1 MGIITRMKLWR
12 SEWRKLREE
21 IIRTAA
27 ILRANQRESEECWAC
42 IYAYDAKQQQLMA
55 EINQRLAALDTH
67 HAAEQEKWLAE
78 SARIA
83 AEREAAK
90 RALEEVERERG
101 HLVSTLAVI
110 KADRAL

>member
-1 MGIITRMKLWR
+1 MGIITRLKLWR
-12 SEWRKLREE
+12 SEWHKLREE

-27 ILRANQRESEECWAC
+27 ILRANQRESEERWAR
-42 IYAYDAKQQQLMA
+42 IYAYDAGPQQRRA
-55 EINQRLAALDTH
+55 EMGWILAALDAH

-83 AEREAAK
+83 AEREAVK
-90 RALEEVERERG
+90 CALEEVECERRQ
-101 HLVSTLAVI
+101 LLSALAAI